1 MAFDLAIIGLGVI
14 GGNLALN
21 MQEHGIRPICFDQEP
36 AKLQRCAREGVAVAE
51 SLEDAVAALSRPRII
66 LLCLPAGP
74 TIDHVLRHL
83 RPQLEAGDVIV
94 DAGNSHFEHTM
105 RRAGELEAVGI
116 GFLGLGLSGGASGA
130 RRGASFVAGGSSTA
144 WRTVRPY
151 FLAVAARAG
160 GRPCAAWLGPD
171 GAGHFAKMVHN
182 GIEYALME
190 LIGETHAFLE
200 RLLGLGP
207 EAAAALFDRWNEGE
221 LGSYL
226 LEITGNILRRED
238 PITGRPVLE
247 MVEDVASHKGT
258 GQWASITALRLGVA
272 TPTLTEGF
280 VARLISNDSAGRR
293 ARAAGWPEAKVEKP
307 DPETVP
313 PILEQALLAAS
324 IAAFT
329 QGFELMAAG
338 SRRYGWKTD
347 LARLARAWRGG
358 CIIRSRLLEH
368 FVAALPHR
376 GREGGIL
383 ATPWFAERLR
393 KSVGDLRRTVGFA
406 ARAGLPVPCLASA
419 LAWLEMM
426 HAARLQTALV
436 QAQRDYFGAHGVRRT
451 DRQGCYHLDGTRV

>member
-1 MAFDLAIIGLGVI
+1 MSFDLAIVGLGVI

-21 MQEHGIRPICFDQEP
+21 MLEHGIRPLCHDRDP
-36 AKLQRCAREGVAVAE
+36 DKQRRGEREGLAVAG
-51 SLEDAVAALSRPRII
+51 SLEEAVGRLSRPRIV

-74 TIDHVLRHL
+74 PVDHVILRL
-83 RPQLEAGDVIV
+83 RPLLEAGDVIV

-116 GFLGLGLSGGASGA
+116 GFVGLGLSGGASGA
-130 RRGASFVAGGSSTA
+130 RHGACFMAGGSSAA

-151 FLAVAARAG
+151 FLAVAARAE

-190 LIGETHAFLE
+190 LIAEIHAFLE
-200 RLLGLGP
+200 RLLDFDP
-207 EAAAALFDRWNEGE
+207 ERAAALFGRWNEGE

-226 LEITGNILRRED
+226 LEISGNILRRDD

-247 MVEDVASHKGT
+247 VVEDVVHHKGT
-258 GQWASITALRLGVA
+258 GKWASIAALELGVA
-272 TPTLTEGF
+272 TPTLIEAFT
-280 VARLISNDSAGRR
+280 ARLVSGEVRGRR
-293 ARAAGWPEAKVEKP
+293 ARAAAWPEAKVEKP
-307 DPETVP
+307 DPETAQAV
-313 PILEQALLAAS
+313 LEQALLAAFV
-324 IAAFT
+324 AAFA

-358 CIIRSRLLEH
+358 CIIRARLLDR
-368 FVAALPHR
+368 FVAALAHR
-376 GREGGIL
+376 PKEGGIL
-383 ATPWFAERLR
+383 AAPWFAERLR
-393 KSVGDLRRTVGFA
+393 ETVGGLRRTVGFA

-419 LAWLEMM
+419 LSWLEMM
-426 HAARLQTALV
+426 HAPRLHTALA
-436 QAQRDYFGAHGVRRT
+436 QAQRDYFGGHGVRRT
-451 DRQGCYHLDGTRV
+451 DRPGCYHIDGTRV